1 MILLGA
7 ALVLIV
13 GGLAPAAWLGLHGEP
28 LRRLVGLQ
36 LTGAVLV
43 PVLLLLTYG
52 YQQTGYLIVPLVFA
66 VLSFAGILVFLRLLR
81 RAREGVAR

>member
-13 GGLAPAAWLGLHGEP
+13 GGLAPATWLGLHGEP

-36 LTGAVLV
+36 LAGAVLV

-52 YQQTGYLIVPLVFA
+52 YQQTGYLIVPLVLA
-66 VLSFAGILVFLRLLR
+66 VLSFAGIMVFLRLLG
-81 RAREGVAR
+81 RAGEGATR